1 MAELSPEWNNEA
13 YVSIHLVQRVLEM
26 AGLPRKTGY
35 SHWYPEFK
43 IKVPR
48 FNEKGVLVNTT
59 KNVDFLIKDFSRYI
73 NFFIEVKTANT
84 FIDNKARFQ
93 LKMYL
98 QHSCV
103 DFGVLID
110 PFLIEIYQYKNGQF
124 ILKNN
129 YLIDDPDNVEPIS
142 NFLKRFLDSIKMRTI
157 VIHTSKGGVGK
168 TTLVVNL
175 AYELARLNYKVLVI
189 DLDDQANA
197 SLSLGVN
204 RADELDDVSNLEE
217 FEKILESFNDRL
229 ELIDFLYDCDLPNF
243 DYNKYIK
250 PSPLNEKLENIHK
263 CQGSIDILPGS
274 HRTQDKAISSLP
286 SPQTRLEMALQESGM
301 VTAYDYVI
309 IDTPPSSTEISKNGL
324 LAAQYLILPT
334 QMEYLSVFGL
344 KSPLDFVKRIYR
356 SKKGTRGMVLG
367 IVPMM
372 TRKRSRLNNMI
383 KELLQKQYKEFT
395 LFTEIHRSDQIGVAS
410 RNREPISLLAE
421 RVQDARAAAVEF
433 EELTKKIIES
443 IDTLESRKETQ
454 NG

>member
-1 MAELSPEWNNEA
+1 MAKLSSEWNNEA
-13 YVSIHLVQRVLEM
+13 YVSIHLVQRMLEM

-43 IKVPR
+43 VKVSR

-73 NFFIEVKTANT
+73 NFFVEVKTANSL
-84 FIDNKARFQ
+84 IDNKARFQ

-98 QHSCV
+98 QHSSV
-103 DFGVLID
+103 DFGLLID

-124 ILKNN
+124 ILKDNCS
-129 YLIDDPDNVEPIS
+129 IDNPDNVEPIS
-142 NFLKRFLDSIKMRTI
+142 DFLIRFLDAIKMRTI
-157 VIHTSKGGVGK
+157 DFNTSKGGVGK

-204 RADELDDVSNLEE
+204 RADELDKVSSLEE
-217 FEKILESFNDRL
+217 LEEILESFNSRK
-229 ELIDFLYDCDLPNF
+229 ELIDFLYDCDLPDF
-243 DYNKYIK
+243 DYQKYIK

-263 CQGSIDILPGS
+263 CEGSIDVLPS
-274 HRTQDKAISSLP
+274 SQRTQDNRISPLP
-286 SPQTRLEMALQESGM
+286 SPQTRLDMALQESGIA
-301 VTAYDYVI
+301 TAYDYVI
-309 IDTPPSSTEISKNGL
+309 IDTPPSATEITKNGL

-334 QMEYLSVFGL
+334 QMEYLSVFGIRT
-344 KSPLDFVKRIYR
+344 PLDFVKRLHR
-356 SKKGTRGMVLG
+356 QKKGTRGIVLG

-383 KELLQKQYKEFT
+383 RELLEKQYKELT
-395 LFTEIHRSDQIGVAS
+395 LFPEIHRSDQIGIAS
-410 RNREPISLLAE
+410 RHRQPISLLAE
-421 RVQDARAAAVEF
+421 RSPEARSLAVEF
-433 EELTKKIIES
+433 EELTKKI
-443 IDTLESRKETQ
+443 LENIKTFENGRETK